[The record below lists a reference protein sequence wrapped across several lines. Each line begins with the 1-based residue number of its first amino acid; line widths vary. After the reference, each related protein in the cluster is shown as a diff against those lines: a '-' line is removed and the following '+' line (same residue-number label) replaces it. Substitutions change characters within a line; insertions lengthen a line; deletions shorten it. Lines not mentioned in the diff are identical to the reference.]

1 MAIIKFEVFIIN
13 SKSIHL
19 ISLAYTIINFNFIH
33 PIRRFNF
40 IHPIRRC
47 EPSLKNPP
55 LLLAEL
61 SIKVCFQVFSASQTD
76 LKDFFL
82 PISSAKQ
89 DFTNRLLLKAFKS
102 LHGYS

>member
-13 SKSIHL
+13 SKSIYL

-33 PIRRFNF
+33 PIRR
-40 IHPIRRC
+40 C

-55 LLLAEL
+55 HLLAEL

-82 PISSAKQ
+82 TISLAKQ